1 MILKTC
7 NMTTKQVL
15 TELQSLG
22 SESIK
27 KILIKHGSKEPLYG
41 VKVEDLKKVQKK
53 IKENQQQ
60 IAMELYD
67 SGIADAMYLAGLM
80 ADGSKMTI
88 KELKAWANQAQSAQT
103 SEYTVPWVASEHPKG
118 SELAMEWIESPKESI
133 ATIGWNT
140 LASIVATQPDT
151 ALDIKALQSLLDRIP
166 KTIHQAPNR
175 VRYTMNGFVIAVGS
189 FVAALTEKA
198 IETGKKIGTVT
209 VDMNGTACKVPS
221 APEYIKKVKDKGSI
235 GKKKKTAKC

>member
-1 MILKTC
+1 
-7 NMTTKQVL
+7 MTTKQVL
-15 TELQSLG
+15 AELQSLG

-27 KILIKHGSKEPLYG
+27 KILMKHGSKEPLYG

-60 IAMELYD
+60 IALELYD
-67 SGIADAMYLAGLM
+67 SGIGDAMYLAGLM

-88 KELKAWANQAQSAQT
+88 KELKGWVTKANSQMS
-103 SEYTVPWVASEHPKG
+103 SECTVPWVTSEHPKAWD
-118 SELAMEWIESPKESI
+118 LAMEWIESPKESV
-133 ATIGWNT
+133 ATAGWNT
-140 LASIVATQPDT
+140 LGCLVAIRPD
-151 ALDIKALQSLLDRIP
+151 AELDIKELEALLNRVQKEIQ
-166 KTIHQAPNR
+166 QAPNR

-189 FVAALTEKA
+189 YVAALTEKA
-198 IETGKKIGTVT
+198 IETGKKIGTIT

-221 APEYIKKVKDKGSI
+221 APDYIKKVKERGSI